1 MRDSNGVI
9 ACSLDRVKAAGSRW
23 RALVGD
29 SNGTLVPANNP
40 IQFVVRN
47 TGSCKHQLVSP
58 SIPGFSIDV
67 LHGQT
72 CVDTFTFVNV
82 GTFEVLSCDDDDAQ
96 HGLRGELV
104 IETFL

>member
-1 MRDSNGVI
+1 MAQPAV
-9 ACSLDRVKAAGSRW
+9 RV
-23 RALVGD
+23 V
-29 SNGTLVPANNP
+29 NVTLSDNAIEPRTIMAPANYP

-67 LHGQT
+67 LPGQT